1 MNASDLR
8 HAYAVL
14 GLSPPLTEAALKRRY
29 KSLARRWHPDRYQAD
44 PVGQAEANEKLRD
57 INIAYE
63 IVAASLQTAE
73 PPPVVRTEPSV
84 AQPFSLS
91 REQIDAIVDSINRGR
106 RVDLLPEM
114 SIHRWLSIAAIFVYM
129 IGAIILFQ
137 VDPLVQSGIFRAVGA
152 MSGYLWLPLYL
163 IWTGDNDSRSSFEC
177 SLYRIMGWLL
187 MALPAVLITSLLI
200 AA

>member
-44 PVGQAEANEKLRD
+44 PVGQAEATETLRD

-63 IVAASLQTAE
+63 
-73 PPPVVRTEPSV
+73 R
-84 AQPFSLS
+84 
-91 REQIDAIVDSINRGR
+91 
-106 RVDLLPEM
+106 
-114 SIHRWLSIAAIFVYM
+114 
-129 IGAIILFQ
+129 
-137 VDPLVQSGIFRAVGA
+137 
-152 MSGYLWLPLYL
+152 
-163 IWTGDNDSRSSFEC
+163 
-177 SLYRIMGWLL
+177 SLYRFIGWLL
-187 MALPAVLITSLLI
+187 MVLPAVLITSLLI